1 MEDRRQRLVLQA
13 LAVLVVCH
21 NAVLGVEASP
31 APLGKGNITRGSQV
45 FGKTCTDLG
54 FSGLQLCS
62 DCKLMARYV
71 SNKGTENHSTHT
83 HTYIHTHTHRE
94 REAGDAKQFATSD
107 TL

>member
-1 MEDRRQRLVLQA
+1 MEERRQRLVLQA
-13 LAVLVVCH
+13 LALLVVCH

-31 APLGKGNITRGSQV
+31 APLAKGNITRSSQV

-71 SNKGTENHSTHT
+71 SNKELVADCYDCCAEEKTFSNIAVKYVSAVLEICN
-83 HTYIHTHTHRE
+83 
-94 REAGDAKQFATSD
+94 
-107 TL
+107 